1 MDYREETV
9 GPEGGPPKSDKE
21 LIVFILGLLSIVT
34 CALLG
39 PIALMMGA
47 ADRDRI
53 RAGSLAKSDLF
64 TIGYILAYIGTA
76 ILVVQGLAFCAMI
89 LFMIFAAH

>member
-1 MDYREETV
+1 MDYREETM

-21 LIVFILGLLSIVT
+21 LIVFILGILSIVT

-39 PIALMMGA
+39 PIALMVGA
-47 ADRDRI
+47 EDRDRI
-53 RAGSLAKSDLF
+53 RAGTLAKSDLF
-64 TIGYILAYIGTA
+64 SIGYILACIGTA
-76 ILVVQGLAFCAMI
+76 LLVVQGLIFGVMI